1 MSPLRVEVYRP
12 DVRQWTQAGEV
23 KPGDP
28 SGSMSD
34 NKPDGTRDLYIFECS
49 PDDSKSTI
57 YKSELGVDVSQG
69 NLRAVIS
76 DRTKWNIIK
85 ELRKNASFEMN
96 VRTDIS
102 SHPRQIRF
110 THR

>member
-12 DVRQWTQAGEV
+12 EIKQYVQAGEV
-23 KPGDP
+23 SPGDP
-28 SGSMSD
+28 LGSMSD

-49 PDDSKSTI
+49 PNDSKSTI
-57 YKSELGVDVSQG
+57 YKSELGIDLSQG
-69 NLRAVIS
+69 NLRAVIG

-85 ELRKNASFEMN
+85 ELRKNESFEMD

-102 SHPRQIRF
+102 PRPRQVRF

>member
-1 MSPLRVEVYRP
+1 MSPLRVEIYRP
-12 DVRQWTQAGEV
+12 DIKQYAQAGEV
-23 KPGDP
+23 SFGDP
-28 SGSMSD
+28 PGSMSD

-76 DRTKWNIIK
+76 DRARWNIVK
-85 ELRKNASFEMN
+85 ELRKNQSFEMN
-96 VRTDIS
+96 VRTDVS
-102 SHPRQIRF
+102 PKPRQVRF